1 MNLLY
6 LTIIVPLL
14 SFLILVCFGRQIRS
28 INVMLIGIC
37 TIFVIGL
44 ITIFSCVDFITNTVP
59 DMTLVYTRNLWTWF
73 SVGDLEVPFSLTLDG
88 LSLTFLVLISF
99 FGLLIY
105 FFAACY
111 LKSKEDIYNFYAY
124 SNLLITSMLTVVLVD
139 NLFVMLLGWEGVSI
153 STYLLIGIYYK
164 QARNSYAAVKAF
176 VMMHLTDIFLI
187 IGIFLLYQTL
197 ETLKISTLL
206 IKAQNDLAI
215 DSDIIF
221 WITIMLFLGAMSKS
235 ALFPMHTWFTETT
248 LAPMPAVALLQ
259 SSTVILAGVYLVLR
273 LSNLFMMSSDTL
285 YIMLL
290 FASLTVI
297 FASSIA
303 LVQNDIKRIVTYINL
318 TQISYLFYAFS
329 TQNWSLSLNCLIN
342 YSVTS
347 TLLILATAILVKQ
360 CRGERDISK
369 LGGLLK
375 SNPVLYIIFLIIM
388 LSLSAFP
395 LISSSFYIKG
405 DIILGLMAQGNLLVG
420 TISLLG
426 ILLSSLSILRLIF
439 SVFHHK
445 PNKNNQFVKIKKLN
459 YLPIFILVIFTTAL
473 FIYYPL
479 PTQGILPIA
488 ALDTQGQLPFRLL
501 LAAVT
506 LLSLVIAYIFYAYP
520 NSEVHE
526 ILNTPM
532 VKSLVKLCKSN
543 WRFDFILNN
552 IFVKPYIYLANW
564 LKKDPFAIWD
574 NWVMWGIKKINSY
587 IVSLENGQIRWYL
600 VSMVIGSIIIL
611 MLLIFI

>member
-14 SFLILVCFGRQIRS
+14 SFLIQVCFGRQIQS
-28 INVMLIGIC
+28 INVKLIGIS
-37 TIFVIGL
+37 TIFIVGL
-44 ITIFSCVDFITNTVP
+44 ITIFSCIDFSTNTVP

-73 SVGDLEVPFSLTLDG
+73 SVGDFEVPISLTLDG

-99 FGLLIY
+99 FGLLISI
-105 FFAACY
+105 FAACY
-111 LKSKEDIYNFYAY
+111 LKSREDIYTFYAY

-153 STYLLIGIYYK
+153 STYLLIDIYYK
-164 QARNSYAAVKAF
+164 QARNGYAAVKAF

-187 IGIFLLYQTL
+187 IGIFLLYQTV
-197 ETLKISTLL
+197 ETLKISEILF
-206 IKAQNDLAI
+206 KAHNDLAI

-303 LVQNDIKRIVTYINL
+303 LVQNDIKRIITYINL
-318 TQISYLFYAFS
+318 AQISYLFFAFS
-329 TQNWSLSLNCLIN
+329 TQSWNLSLNCLIN

-347 TLLILATAILVKQ
+347 TLLILASAILLKQ
-360 CRGERDISK
+360 CQGERDISK
-369 LGGLLK
+369 IGGLLK
-375 SNPVLYIIFLIIM
+375 SNPVLYAIFLIIM

-395 LISSSFYIKG
+395 YVSASFYIKG
-405 DIILGLMAQGNLLVG
+405 DIIWRLMAQDSLMAG
-420 TISLLG
+420 TIGLLG
-426 ILLSSLSILRLIF
+426 VLFSSLAIWRIIF
-439 SVFHHK
+439 LVFHHTHK
-445 PNKNNQFVKIKKLN
+445 MDHIIKIKTIN
-459 YLPIFILVIFTTAL
+459 YFPIFILLIFTTAL
-473 FIYYPL
+473 FIYFPL
-479 PTQGILPIA
+479 PIQGIIPIA
-488 ALDTQGQLPFRLL
+488 HLDTQEQLPFRILL
-501 LAAVT
+501 SAVT
-506 LLSLVIAYIFYAYP
+506 LLSLVIAYILYGHL

-532 VKSLVKLCKSN
+532 VKFLGRLCKSN
-543 WRFDFILNN
+543 WRFDFVLNN
-552 IFVKPYIYLANW
+552 IFVKPYIYLADF
-564 LKKDPFAIWD
+564 LKKDPLAIWD
-574 NWVMWGIKKINSY
+574 DWILWGIKKINSY
-587 IVSLENGQIRWYL
+587 IVSLENGQIRWYM

>member
-14 SFLILVCFGRQIRS
+14 SFLILVCLGRQIQP
-28 INVMLIGIC
+28 INVKLIGIC

-44 ITIFSCVDFITNTVP
+44 ITIFSCIDFITNTVP

-73 SVGDLEVPFSLTLDG
+73 SVGDFEVPISLTLDG
-88 LSLTFLVLISF
+88 LSLTFLVLTSF

-111 LKSKEDIYNFYAY
+111 LKLSEDIYTFYAY
-124 SNLLITSMLTVVLVD
+124 SNLLIASMLTVVLVD
-139 NLFVMLLGWEGVSI
+139 DLFVMLLGWEGVSI

-176 VMMHLTDIFLI
+176 VAMHLTDVFLI

-197 ETLKISTLL
+197 ETLKISDIL
-206 IKAQNDLAI
+206 IKANSDLAI

-221 WITIMLFLGAMSKS
+221 WITIMLFFGAVSKS

-259 SSTVILAGVYLVLR
+259 SSTVIFAGVYLVLR
-273 LSNLFMMSSDTL
+273 LSSLFIMSSDTL

-318 TQISYLFYAFS
+318 AQISYLFYAFS
-329 TQNWSLSLNCLIN
+329 TQSWNLSLNCLIN

-347 TLLILATAILVKQ
+347 ALLVLAAAILVKTCQ
-360 CRGERDISK
+360 GERDISK

-375 SNPVLYIIFLIIM
+375 SNPMLYVIFIIIM
-388 LSLSAFP
+388 LSLSAIPF
-395 LISSSFYIKG
+395 ISSSFYIKG
-405 DIILGLMAQGNLLVG
+405 DIIWGLMAQGNLMAG
-420 TISLLG
+420 TIGLLG
-426 ILLSSLSILRLIF
+426 ILLSSLSIWRLIF
-439 SVFHHK
+439 LVFHHSPK
-445 PNKNNQFVKIKKLN
+445 ANQAIKIKSIN
-459 YLPIFILVIFTTAL
+459 YYPIFILLVFTTAL
-473 FIYYPL
+473 FIYFPL
-479 PTQGILPIA
+479 PIQGIIPIA
-488 ALDTQGQLPFRLL
+488 HLDTQGQLLFRLL
-501 LAAVT
+501 LGAVT
-506 LLSLVIAYIFYAYP
+506 LLSFVIAYSLYAHP

-526 ILNTPM
+526 ILNTPI
-532 VKSLVKLCKSN
+532 VKFLRRLCKN
-543 WRFDFILNN
+543 DWRFDFILNN
-552 IFVKPYIYLANW
+552 FFVKPYIYLATL
-564 LKKDPFAIWD
+564 LKKDPLAIWD
-574 NWVMWGIKKINSY
+574 NWIMWGIKKINSY
-587 IVSLENGQIRWYL
+587 IVGLENGQVRWYM

>member
-14 SFLILVCFGRQIRS
+14 SFLILVCFGRQIQS

-37 TIFVIGL
+37 TMFLVGL
-44 ITIFSCVDFITNTVP
+44 ITIFSCIDFTTNTVP

-73 SVGDLEVPFSLTLDG
+73 SVGDFDVPISLTLDG

-111 LKSKEDIYNFYAY
+111 LKSRKDIYTFYAY
-124 SNLLITSMLTVVLVD
+124 SNLLIASVLTVILVD

-164 QARNSYAAVKAF
+164 QTRNSYAAVKAF

-197 ETLKISTLL
+197 ETLKISDIL
-206 IKAQNDLAI
+206 IKAHNDLAV

-221 WITIMLFLGAMSKS
+221 WITLMLFFGAMSKS
-235 ALFPMHTWFTETT
+235 ALFPMHSWFKETT
-248 LAPMPAVALLQ
+248 LAPMPAIALLQ
-259 SSTVILAGVYLVLR
+259 SSTVIFAGVYLVLR

-303 LVQNDIKRIVTYINL
+303 LVQNDIKQIITYINL
-318 TQISYLFYAFS
+318 AQISYLFYAFS
-329 TQNWSLSLNCLIN
+329 TQSWNLSLSCLIN
-342 YSVTS
+342 YTVTS
-347 TLLILATAILVKQ
+347 TLLILASAILIKQ
-360 CRGERDISK
+360 CQGERDINK

-375 SNPVLYIIFLIIM
+375 SNRVLYAIFLVIM
-388 LSLSAFP
+388 LSLSALP
-395 LISSSFYIKG
+395 WVSASFYIKG
-405 DIILGLMAQGNLLVG
+405 DIIWGLMAQDSLMAG
-420 TISLLG
+420 TIGLLG
-426 ILLSSLSILRLIF
+426 ILLSSLCIWRLIF
-439 SVFHHK
+439 LVFHHSI
-445 PNKNNQFVKIKKLN
+445 KIEKIIRIRKIN
-459 YLPIFILVIFTTAL
+459 YYPIFILLIFTTAL
-473 FIYYPL
+473 FIYLPL
-479 PTQGILPIA
+479 PIQGIIPLA
-488 ALDTQGQLPFRLL
+488 NLDTQGQISFRILL
-501 LAAVT
+501 CAVT
-506 LLSLVIAYIFYAYP
+506 LLSFVIAYILYAHP
-520 NSEVHE
+520 NAEVHE

-532 VKSLVKLCKSN
+532 IKSLGKLCKSD
-543 WRFDFILNN
+543 WRFDYLLNN
-552 IFVKPYIYLANW
+552 FFVKPYIYLANL
-564 LKKDPFAIWD
+564 LKKDPLALWD
-574 NWVMWGIKKINSY
+574 DWIMWGIKKINAY
-587 IVSLENGQIRWYL
+587 IVSLENGQIRWYM